1 MKKKILIT
9 YNLPREGFAELTEH
23 FELIF
28 PENDS
33 FSKTEVL
40 ERVAECD
47 ALLSMFNFV
56 IDKEIIDAGKNLKI
70 ISNFGVGFNNV
81 DFEYARHK
89 GVMVTNTPD
98 PVVEPTAEMA
108 FALMLATARRVA
120 ECDRKLRDAASGLK
134 WGVMENLGV
143 GLHGKTLGIV
153 GLGRIGKSIA
163 RRAEAFGMKV
173 VYHNRK
179 ETEAGNAKYCSTL
192 DELLYVSDFVSLNVP
207 LTDETRHLIGADALK
222 KMKPSAILINTA
234 RGPVVDELALADALK
249 NRTIRAAGLD
259 VFENEPSVC
268 PQLLALDNVVLAP
281 HNGTATIDA
290 RIEMSRFAARNIVNF
305 FDGGKITC
313 VW

>member
-28 PENDS
+28 PKNAS
-33 FSKTEVL
+33 FSKEEVL

-207 LTDETRHLIGADALK
+207 LTDETRHLIDADALK

-234 RGPVVDELALADALK
+234 RGPVVDEQALADALK

>member
-9 YNLPREGFAELTEH
+9 YNLPREGFVELMEE

-28 PENDS
+28 PETDF
-33 FSKTEVL
+33 FSKIEVL
-40 ERVAECD
+40 EKIGVCD

-56 IDKEIIDAGKNLKI
+56 VDREIIDAGKELKI

-81 DFEYARHK
+81 DVEYAREK

-143 GLHGKTLGIV
+143 GLYGKTLGIV

-163 RRAEAFGMKV
+163 RRAEAFGMRV
-173 VYHNRK
+173 VYHNRR
-179 ETEAGNAKYCSTL
+179 ETEAGNAPYCSTL
-192 DELLYVSDFVSLNVP
+192 DELLCVSDFVSLNVP
-207 LTDETRHLIGADALK
+207 LTDETFHVINADALK
-222 KMKPSAILINTA
+222 KMKTSAILINTA
-234 RGPVVDELALADALK
+234 RGPVVDELALAYALENK
-249 NRTIRAAGLD
+249 IIRAAGLD

-268 PQLLALDNVVLAP
+268 PQLLTLDNVVLAP

-290 RIEMSRFAARNIVNF
+290 RIDMSRFAARNIINF
-305 FDGGKITC
+305 FKGEKITC

>member
-28 PENDS
+28 PKNDS

-143 GLHGKTLGIV
+143 GLYGKTLGIV

-207 LTDETRHLIGADALK
+207 LTDETRHLIDADALK

-234 RGPVVDELALADALK
+234 RGPVVDEPALADALK

>member
-9 YNLPREGFAELTEH
+9 YNLPREGFVELMEE

-28 PENDS
+28 PETDF
-33 FSKTEVL
+33 FSKIEVM
-40 ERVAECD
+40 EKIGVCD

-56 IDKEIIDAGKNLKI
+56 VDKEIIDAGKELKI

-81 DFEYARHK
+81 DFEYAREK

-163 RRAEAFGMKV
+163 RRAEAFGMRV
-173 VYHNRK
+173 VYHNRR
-179 ETEAGNAKYCSTL
+179 ETEAGNAIYCSTL
-192 DELLYVSDFVSLNVP
+192 DELLCVSDFVSLNVP
-207 LTDETRHLIGADALK
+207 LTEETFHLINADALK
-222 KMKPSAILINTA
+222 KMKSSAILINTA
-234 RGPVVDELALADALK
+234 RGPVVDELALAYALENK
-249 NRTIRAAGLD
+249 TIRAAGLD

-268 PQLLALDNVVLAP
+268 PQLLTLDNVVLAP

-290 RIEMSRFAARNIVNF
+290 RIDMSRFAARNIINF
-305 FDGGKITC
+305 FKGEKITC

>member
-28 PENDS
+28 PKNAS

-143 GLHGKTLGIV
+143 GLYGKTLGIV

-207 LTDETRHLIGADALK
+207 LTDETRHLIDADALK

-234 RGPVVDELALADALK
+234 RGPVVDEPALADALK

>member
-33 FSKTEVL
+33 FSKEEVL

-207 LTDETRHLIGADALK
+207 LTDETRHLIDADALK

-234 RGPVVDELALADALK
+234 RGPVVDEPALADALK

>member
-89 GVMVTNTPD
+89 GVIVTNTPD

-207 LTDETRHLIGADALK
+207 LTDETRHLIDADALK

-234 RGPVVDELALADALK
+234 RGPVVDEPALADALK